1 MPAAVLPVTLT
12 APTAPDPGTGPDQGF
27 LATYGFTWLP
37 YAGAALVL
45 LGLGLVIA
53 IRNRRA
59 RPALLELLLTRGAV
73 LAVIAVSVGALADQV
88 AEGDGLT
95 SFDRPVWQWFVDH
108 RTGFLTGLA
117 KTVTTVGSTLSM
129 GVLAGIAVIVLWV
142 RGRRPDAV
150 VIAVVALGAG
160 LLVRVGKT
168 IVGRVRPPVAERLV
182 DETNQSFPSGHSLAS
197 MAILGVLVIV
207 LVRLIPSPGGRIAVR
222 TVAVLFIALIG
233 LSRLYLGV
241 HWSTD
246 VLGGWLTGAG
256 WLVLCLTVRRLW
268 RIRRT
273 VQQAALP
280 DDSPADPAGSPHRT
294 DPA

>member
-1 MPAAVLPVTLT
+1 MPAAALPVALT

-37 YAGAALVL
+37 YAAAALVL

-108 RTGFLTGLA
+108 RTGFLTGVA
-117 KTVTTVGSTLSM
+117 RTVTTVGSTLSM
-129 GVLAGIAVIVLWV
+129 GVLAGVTVIVLWV

-207 LVRLIPSPGGRIAVR
+207 LVRLIPSPAGRIAVR
-222 TVAVLFIALIG
+222 VVAVLFIALIG

-273 VQQAALP
+273 VQRAALP
-280 DDSPADPAGSPHRT
+280 DDSPADPTRSPRRT
-294 DPA
+294 DQA